1 MFMVLKSE
9 QWKLD
14 TATTFYRAAYIGQLS
29 TNEIDQTDEPTT
41 TKSITSTTTITTATA
56 NQSSTSTATEP
67 KSKITEAK
75 QKQVPPKTET
85 QNNKAKNTGPA

>member
-14 TATTFYRAAYIGQLS
+14 TATTVYRAAYIGQLS

-41 TKSITSTTTITTATA
+41 TTSVTSTTTITTA

-67 KSKITEAK
+67 KPKITEAK